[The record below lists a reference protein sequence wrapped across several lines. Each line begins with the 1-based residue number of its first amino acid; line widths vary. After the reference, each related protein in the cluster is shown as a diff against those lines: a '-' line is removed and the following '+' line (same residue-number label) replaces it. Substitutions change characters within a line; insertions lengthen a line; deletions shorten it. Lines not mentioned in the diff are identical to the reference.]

1 MQAIP
6 SAAVAA
12 HAALA
17 PFVQVEALVNTGV
30 QSVLANAVATWQ
42 GSEPFGVVFACGQH
56 NSFGEVAVGEV
67 VCSLPL
73 ACAPE
78 LSRGDELVIDGVPY
92 EVAAPVQPDAS
103 GWVALQL
110 RKLEVGASHG

>member
-1 MQAIP
+1 MQQAAP
-6 SAAVAA
+6 STA

-17 PFVQVEALVNTGV
+17 PFAQVEALVNTGV

-42 GSEPFGVVFACGQH
+42 GCEPFGVIFARGQH
-56 NSFGEVAVGEV
+56 EAFGEVATGAI

-73 ACAPE
+73 VCVPGLAQ
-78 LSRGDELVIDGVPY
+78 GDELVVDGVPY

-103 GWVALQL
+103 GWAALQL
-110 RKLEVGASHG
+110 RKLGGGARHG

>member
-6 SAAVAA
+6 SAADAA

-17 PFVQVEALVNTGV
+17 PFAQVDALLNIGV
-30 QSVLANAVATWQ
+30 QSVLANSVATWQ
-42 GSEPFGVVFACGQH
+42 GGDPFGVIFACGQK
-56 NSFGEVAVGEV
+56 SAFGDVAVGEV

-73 ACAPE
+73 ACAPG
-78 LSRGDELVIDGVPY
+78 LAQGDELVIDGVPY

-110 RKLEVGASHG
+110 RKLEEGVSHG

>member
-6 SAAVAA
+6 SAALAA

-17 PFVQVEALVNTGV
+17 PFAQVEALVNTGV

-42 GSEPFGVVFACGQH
+42 GGEPFGVIFARGERS
-56 NSFGEVAVGEV
+56 SFGEVATGAIS
-67 VCSLPL
+67 CSLPL
-73 ACAPE
+73 VCAPA
-78 LSRGDELVIDGVPY
+78 LARGDELVVDGVAY

-110 RKLEVGASHG
+110 RALGEGAGHG

>member
-6 SAAVAA
+6 SADLAA

-17 PFVQVEALVNTGV
+17 PFAQVEALVNTGV

-42 GSEPFGVVFACGQH
+42 GSEPFGVIFAKGQH
-56 NSFGEVAVGEV
+56 SAFGDVAAGVIS
-67 VCSLPL
+67 CSLPL
-73 ACAPE
+73 ACAPG
-78 LSRGDELVIDGVPY
+78 LAQGDELVIDGARY
-92 EVAAPVQPDAS
+92 EVASPVQPDAS

-110 RKLEVGASHG
+110 RTLEEGAGHG

>member
-6 SAAVAA
+6 SPALAS

-17 PFVQVEALVNTGV
+17 PFAQVEALVNTGV

-42 GSEPFGVVFACGQH
+42 NGEPFGVIFARGQH
-56 NSFGEVAVGEV
+56 SSFGEVATGAIS
-67 VCSLPL
+67 CSLPL
-73 ACAPE
+73 ACAPG
-78 LSRGDELVIDGVPY
+78 LAQGDELVIDGARY
-92 EVAAPVQPDAS
+92 EVAGPVEPDAS

-110 RKLEVGASHG
+110 RTLEEGTGHG

>member
-6 SAAVAA
+6 SAADAA

-17 PFVQVEALVNTGV
+17 PFAQVEALVNTGV

-42 GSEPFGVVFACGQH
+42 GGQPFGVIFAQGQRE
-56 NSFGEVAVGEV
+56 SFGEVATGAIT
-67 VCSLPL
+67 CSLPL
-73 ACAPE
+73 SSAPG
-78 LSRGDELVIDGVPY
+78 LAQGGELVIDGVAY

-103 GWVALQL
+103 GWAALQL
-110 RKLEVGASHG
+110 RKLGGGMRHG

>member
-6 SAAVAA
+6 SAADAA

-17 PFVQVEALVNTGV
+17 PSAQVDALLNIGV

-42 GSEPFGVVFACGQH
+42 GGEPFGVIFACGQK
-56 NSFGEVAVGEV
+56 SAFGDVAVGEIA
-67 VCSLPL
+67 CSLPL
-73 ACAPE
+73 ACAPG
-78 LSRGDELVIDGVPY
+78 LARGDELVIDGVPY

-110 RKLEVGASHG
+110 RKLEEGVSHG